1 MESLLNSF
9 LLEVIMNI
17 GKVIKNIRSGKN
29 IRQKELSKSCN
40 ISITYLSQIENNKK
54 DPSLSK
60 LEGISKYLGIPL
72 PIIFFMA
79 LEDDDIP
86 PHKKEFFKHL
96 HPSLNGLIKEF
107 F

>member
-1 MESLLNSF
+1 
-9 LLEVIMNI
+9 MNI
-17 GKVIKNIRSGKN
+17 GKVIKAIRSDKN
-29 IRQKELSKSCN
+29 IKQKELSESCN
-40 ISITYLSQIENNKK
+40 ISVTYLSQIENNKK
-54 DPSLSK
+54 EPALST

-72 PIIFFMA
+72 PIIFFMS
-79 LEDDDIP
+79 LEDNDIP